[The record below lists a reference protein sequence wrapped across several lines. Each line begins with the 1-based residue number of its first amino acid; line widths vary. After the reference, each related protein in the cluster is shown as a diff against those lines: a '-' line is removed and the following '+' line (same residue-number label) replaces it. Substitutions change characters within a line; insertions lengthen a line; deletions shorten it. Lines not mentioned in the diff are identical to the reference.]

1 MEVHQIG
8 GAGMDQ
14 QELIAN
20 LAANI
25 VGNVLTDQEENVL
38 LRRLCAAVE
47 NCLQRLDRIERKIDE
62 LTKN

>member
-1 MEVHQIG
+1 
-8 GAGMDQ
+8 MDQ
-14 QELIAN
+14 RELIAN

-38 LRRLCAAVE
+38 LRRLCVAVE
-47 NCLQRLDRIERKIDE
+47 NCVQRLDRIERKIDE

>member
-25 VGNVLTDQEENVL
+25 VGNFLTDQEENVL
-38 LRRLCAAVE
+38 LRRLCVAVE